1 MVIHMS
7 FHNNPF
13 ENAYSQLWESR
24 FGLNENLEALSKK
37 IKSGRATPS
46 DYVEYA
52 RLSKARKEKES
63 GSEEIK
69 SRVEKEK
76 EAKRSLASKE
86 RERKVRE
93 RGEEVL
99 HDIQAKSKAKQD
111 RESRREPEEKE
122 NKEVPESKPRKLAI
136 GKRKDDLASRA
147 SAVIRDLQKEGY
159 MSDWRSELFEESDE
173 DPCWDGY
180 EQIGMKKKGGKEVPN
195 CVPKKKKKINEEHP
209 FVEVMP
215 DYGEGK
221 LSGEKK
227 KQKKSNKVERQ

>member
-1 MVIHMS
+1 MS

-13 ENAYSQLWESR
+13 EEAYSELWESR
-24 FGLNENLEALSKK
+24 FGLNENLELLSKK
-37 IKSGRATPS
+37 IKSGRATPA

-76 EAKRSLASKE
+76 EAKKGLASKE
-86 RERKVRE
+86 RERRTRE
-93 RGEEVL
+93 RGEELL
-99 HDIQAKSKAKQD
+99 HDIQAREKAKQEK
-111 RESRREPEEKE
+111 ESKSEPEEKHE
-122 NKEVPESKPRKLAI
+122 KEVPVSSPRKLAT
-136 GKRKDDLASRA
+136 GQRKDTLASRA

-173 DPCWDGY
+173 DPCWKGY
-180 EQIGMKKKGGKEVPN
+180 EQIGMKKKRGKEVPN
-195 CVPKKKKKINEEHP
+195 CVPKKKINEEHP

-215 DYGEGK
+215 EYGDGK
-221 LSGEKK
+221 VSGEK
-227 KQKKSNKVERQ
+227 KQKKSNKVQINK